1 VLDFDIFTAALK
13 GDETRLRDEV
23 GPDAIV
29 CVASELGH
37 VFVVRPGED
46 GRQRGTVGGPGQ
58 VADVRLPR
66 TFTVTQV
73 THDATQFVLTDATGR
88 VARGTP
94 DQFAWSPMI
103 LDAEVN
109 PAYDEQLEAVL
120 LDTHRIQHD
129 RETDLDGPR
138 TDPSLSGPEVAELLR
153 VGDATVVDGETEL
166 WLHFENAW
174 PEKIEELLPHARTLL
189 AAIDTLGRTG
199 AEFLWNR
206 AEEDEEGEEDEGDLA
221 DDEDLDDE
229 DGDYDDE
236 DGGHDDEADEEDAD
250 DVEEDDA
257 DYEDGDD
264 YGEEASE
271 EGFFEL
277 AKPTSL
283 VVYVTGDFA
292 IHYEELSD
300 TYFSLDGYWPAVR
313 FRADGTPVDH
323 YVAA

>member
-1 VLDFDIFTAALK
+1 MLDFDIFTAALK

-37 VFVVRPGED
+37 VLVVQPGED

-58 VADVRLPR
+58 VAEVRLPR

-73 THDATQFVLTDATGR
+73 THDDTQFVLTDARGR

-109 PAYDEQLEAVL
+109 PAYDEQFEAVL
-120 LDTHRIQHD
+120 LDTHRIPHD
-129 RETDLDGPR
+129 RDTDLDGPR
-138 TDPSLSGPEVAELLR
+138 TDPSLSGPEIAELLR
-153 VGDATVVDGETEL
+153 AGDATVVDGETEL

-199 AEFLWNR
+199 AEFLWNQ
-206 AEEDEEGEEDEGDLA
+206 AEEDEDGEEDEPDLA
-221 DDEDLDDE
+221 DEDE
-229 DGDYDDE
+229 DGDHDEEDDE
-236 DGGHDDEADEEDAD
+236 DE
-250 DVEEDDA
+250 
-257 DYEDGDD
+257 
-264 YGEEASE
+264 YGEVASE
-271 EGFFEL
+271 EDFFEL

-300 TYFSLDGYWPAVR
+300 TYFYMDGYWPAVR